1 MLLETSRVTEEVTP
15 KAGTEPAQES
25 QPVGRFTEKQSA
37 MRFPL
42 RLPVEFHSKKG
53 DQAGETRN
61 ISANGVLFQ
70 VESEMPVGSSVEFEI
85 SMSPEILGAPIDVAV
100 KCRGRVVRS
109 FQEGDQRWAGVV
121 IDEYKFQRR

>member
-1 MLLETSRVTEEVTP
+1 MCGRCGHDSRVGRVAIP
-15 KAGTEPAQES
+15 GRPFRWS
-25 QPVGRFTEKQSA
+25 HVYNDGVGPDRRFAFCQLA
-37 MRFPL
+37 
-42 RLPVEFHSKKG
+42 
-53 DQAGETRN
+53 AGETRN

-70 VESEMPVGSSVEFEI
+70 VESEMPIGSSVEFEI